1 MIPDP
6 TFYLKID
13 YKEADAYAKR
23 KGILDCKKPIVCF
36 HFRTKEKF
44 ESELAK
50 IYHDAGYLIASLRPT
65 PFCDILL
72 KDLSPMEFAGI
83 FKYFKVTIT
92 HRFHDSVFNIKNL
105 TPVVVYPPSQS
116 YINENGD
123 SKQKSLMDTFGIQD
137 YCYIDNPDLL
147 TPQQIKTKA
156 DGAIKAFEERK
167 DNLVKLL
174 GDYHDVFE
182 NYVKR
187 TANLIYNEKD

>member
-1 MIPDP
+1 
-6 TFYLKID
+6 
-13 YKEADAYAKR
+13 
-23 KGILDCKKPIVCF
+23 
-36 HFRTKEKF
+36 
-44 ESELAK
+44 
-50 IYHDAGYLIASLRPT
+50 
-65 PFCDILL
+65 
-72 KDLSPMEFAGI
+72 
-83 FKYFKVTIT
+83 
-92 HRFHDSVFNIKNL
+92 
-105 TPVVVYPPSQS
+105 
-116 YINENGD
+116 
-123 SKQKSLMDTFGIQD
+123 MDTFGIQD